1 MTSVPVIW
9 SDTASTTSTSYIE
22 APLPQQSSNL
32 KIEEN

>member
-1 MTSVPVIW
+1 MKSAPVIW

-22 APLPQQSSNL
+22 APLPQQNSNF